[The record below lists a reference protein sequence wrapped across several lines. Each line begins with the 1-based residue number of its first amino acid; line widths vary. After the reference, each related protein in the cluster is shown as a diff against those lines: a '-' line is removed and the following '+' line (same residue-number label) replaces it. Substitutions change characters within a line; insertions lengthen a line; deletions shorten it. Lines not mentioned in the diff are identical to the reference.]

1 MKNTLVPEAKKHTF
15 TLIELLVVIAIIA
28 ILAAM
33 LLPALSAARERARI
47 ANCTTKFKN
56 MGLALTMYA
65 NDNNSFMPHPWKL
78 GAEGING
85 GTFVRTSHVM
95 LFNGRYF
102 SNELTNTVNSDWEWY
117 NTGEYAE
124 SAVRIAADA
133 EKYFRCPSDTV
144 QWNPDATNFPTSY
157 YVRTFPTLDWVTTKT
172 LNPGTDDLRNTV
184 LGRDNPGV
192 PFVYDMFW
200 TLSSGYASSYP
211 LSHPSGMGLVT
222 ISGTYK
228 FIPKDSMTT
237 QCTNDKINLKF
248 FTEF

>member
-1 MKNTLVPEAKKHTF
+1 MKNTLVPETKKHTF

-65 NDNNSFMPHPWKL
+65 GDNNSFMPHPSVL
-78 GAEGING
+78 LVTEGINSCN
-85 GTFVRTSHVM
+85 FVRSSHVM
-95 LFNGRYF
+95 LYNGKYF
-102 SNELTNTVNSDWEWY
+102 SNEMTNEPGGDKTWY
-117 NTGEYAE
+117 KDAG
-124 SAVRIAADA
+124 IAADA
-133 EKYFRCPSDTV
+133 EKYFRCPSDTFK
-144 QWNPDATNFPTSY
+144 WNPDDTYFLTSY
-157 YVRTFPTLDWVTTKT
+157 YVRSFPTLDWVTTKT

-184 LGRDNPGV
+184 LGRDNPGT